1 MNVIAT
7 MNNKMKVEIWSDIAC
22 PYCYIGK
29 RRFEMALEKF
39 DGRDDVEIIWRSFEL
54 DPNAEL
60 SYQENKYELLAK
72 KYDQPLKWAE
82 LACDDMAK
90 QGAEIG
96 LTFDFD
102 INKPTNTFNAQR
114 LIHLATES
122 GKEQEVQNLLFES
135 FFAKGELIS
144 QNDIL
149 LNIAANAGID
159 KTKAEQLLNSDV
171 YSDQVKED
179 EALATELGI
188 ESVPFFII
196 DEAYGME
203 GAQPVDH
210 ILTMLENVS
219 NGAI

>member
-1 MNVIAT
+1 
-7 MNNKMKVEIWSDIAC
+7 MKVEIWSDIAC

-39 DGRDDVEIIWRSFEL
+39 DGKDDVEIIWRSFEL

-96 LTFDFD
+96 LTLDFD

-114 LIHLATES
+114 LIHLANEN
-122 GKEQEVQNLLFES
+122 GKGQEVQSLLFES
-135 FFAKGELIS
+135 FFSKGELIS

-149 LNIAANAGID
+149 LTIAANAGID
-159 KTKAEQLLNSDV
+159 KSKAEQVLNSDV

-179 EALATELGI
+179 EALASELGI
-188 ESVPFFII
+188 QSVPFFII

-203 GAQPVDH
+203 GAQPVEH

>member
-1 MNVIAT
+1 MK
-7 MNNKMKVEIWSDIAC
+7 NKMKVEIWSDIAC

-39 DGRDDVEIIWRSFEL
+39 DGKDDVEIIWRSFEL

-96 LTFDFD
+96 LTLDFD

-114 LIHLATES
+114 LIHLASEI

-135 FFAKGELIS
+135 FFSKGELIS
-144 QNDIL
+144 QKDIL
-149 LNIAANAGID
+149 LTIAANAGID
-159 KTKAEQLLNSDV
+159 KSKAEQVLNSDV
-171 YSDQVKED
+171 YSDRVKED
-179 EALATELGI
+179 EALAAELGI
-188 ESVPFFII
+188 QSVPFFII

-203 GAQPVDH
+203 GAQPVEH

-219 NGAI
+219 TGAI

>member
-1 MNVIAT
+1 MKA
-7 MNNKMKVEIWSDIAC
+7 KMKVEIWSDIAC

-39 DGRDDVEIIWRSFEL
+39 DGKENVEVIWRSFEL

-60 SYQENKYELLAK
+60 TYQENKYELLAK

-96 LTFDFD
+96 LHFDFD
-102 INKPTNTFNAQR
+102 NNKPTNTFNAQR
-114 LIHLATES
+114 LIHLASES

-135 FFAKGELIS
+135 FFSKGELIS
-144 QNDIL
+144 KSDIL
-149 LNIAANAGID
+149 LTIAAKAGLD
-159 KTKAEQLLNSDV
+159 KDKAEQVLNSDG
-171 YSDQVKED
+171 YSAQVKED
-179 EALATELGI
+179 EALAKELGI
-188 ESVPFFII
+188 QSVPFFII

-203 GAQPVDH
+203 GAQPVEH

-219 NGAI
+219 NGVI

>member
-1 MNVIAT
+1 MKA
-7 MNNKMKVEIWSDIAC
+7 KMKVEIWSDIAC

-39 DGRDDVEIIWRSFEL
+39 DGKENVEVIWRSFEL

-60 SYQENKYELLAK
+60 TYQENKYELLAK

-96 LTFDFD
+96 LNFDFD
-102 INKPTNTFNAQR
+102 NNKPTNTFNAQR
-114 LIHLATES
+114 LIHLASES

-135 FFAKGELIS
+135 FFSKGELIS
-144 QNDIL
+144 KSDIL
-149 LNIAANAGID
+149 LTIAAKAGLD
-159 KTKAEQLLNSDV
+159 KDKAEQVLNSDG
-171 YSDQVKED
+171 YSAQVKED
-179 EALATELGI
+179 EALAKELGI
-188 ESVPFFII
+188 
-196 DEAYGME
+196 
-203 GAQPVDH
+203 QPVEH

-219 NGAI
+219 NGVI

>member
-1 MNVIAT
+1 
-7 MNNKMKVEIWSDIAC
+7 
-22 PYCYIGK
+22 
-29 RRFEMALEKF
+29 
-39 DGRDDVEIIWRSFEL
+39 
-54 DPNAEL
+54 
-60 SYQENKYELLAK
+60 
-72 KYDQPLKWAE
+72 
-82 LACDDMAK
+82 MAK

-96 LTFDFD
+96 LNLDFD
-102 INKPTNTFNAQR
+102 INKPPNTFNAQR
-114 LIHLATES
+114 LIHLATDL

-135 FFAKGELIS
+135 FFSKGELIS
-144 QNDIL
+144 QNYIL
-149 LNIAANAGID
+149 LSIAANAGID
-159 KTKAEQLLNSDV
+159 KSKVEQLLNSDV

-219 NGAI
+219 NGSL

>member
-1 MNVIAT
+1 
-7 MNNKMKVEIWSDIAC
+7 MKVEIWSDIAC

-39 DGRDDVEIIWRSFEL
+39 DGKENVEVIWRSFEL

-60 SYQENKYELLAK
+60 TYQENKYELLAK

-96 LTFDFD
+96 LNFDFD
-102 INKPTNTFNAQR
+102 NNKPTNTFNAQR
-114 LIHLATES
+114 LIHLASES

-135 FFAKGELIS
+135 FFSKGELIS
-144 QNDIL
+144 KSDIL
-149 LNIAANAGID
+149 LTIAAKAGLD
-159 KTKAEQLLNSDV
+159 KDKAEQVLNSDG
-171 YSDQVKED
+171 YSAQVKED
-179 EALATELGI
+179 EALAKELGI
-188 ESVPFFII
+188 QSVPFFII

-203 GAQPVDH
+203 GAQPVEH

-219 NGAI
+219 NGVI

>member
-1 MNVIAT
+1 MKA
-7 MNNKMKVEIWSDIAC
+7 KMKVEIWSDIAC

-39 DGRDDVEIIWRSFEL
+39 DGKENVEVIWRSFEL

-60 SYQENKYELLAK
+60 TYQENKYELLAK

-96 LTFDFD
+96 LNVDFD
-102 INKPTNTFNAQR
+102 NNKPTNAFNAQR
-114 LIHLATES
+114 LIHLASES

-135 FFAKGELIS
+135 FFSKGELIS
-144 QNDIL
+144 KSDIL
-149 LNIAANAGID
+149 LTIAAKAGLD
-159 KTKAEQLLNSDV
+159 KDKAEQVLNSDG
-171 YSDQVKED
+171 YSAQVKED
-179 EALATELGI
+179 EALAKELGI
-188 ESVPFFII
+188 QSVPFFII

-203 GAQPVDH
+203 GAQPVEH

-219 NGAI
+219 NGVI

>member
-1 MNVIAT
+1 MKA
-7 MNNKMKVEIWSDIAC
+7 KMKVEIWSDIAC

-39 DGRDDVEIIWRSFEL
+39 DGKENVEVIWRSFEL

-60 SYQENKYELLAK
+60 TYQENKYELLAK

-96 LTFDFD
+96 LNFDFD
-102 INKPTNTFNAQR
+102 NNKPTNTFNAQR
-114 LIHLATES
+114 LIHLASES

-135 FFAKGELIS
+135 FFSKGELIS
-144 QNDIL
+144 KSDIL
-149 LNIAANAGID
+149 LTIAAKAGLD
-159 KTKAEQLLNSDV
+159 KDKAEQVLNSDG
-171 YSDQVKED
+171 YSAQVKED
-179 EALATELGI
+179 EALAKELGI
-188 ESVPFFII
+188 QSVPFFII

-203 GAQPVDH
+203 GAQPVEH

-219 NGAI
+219 NGVI